1 MATNRKTWQCWLL
14 TIILIVIKWEGA
26 NICVRTGWQKLEA
39 SWQKFRVCRQK
50 VEGVGVRI
58 VANLLTGLKKNLG
71 GGGAELQCIK
81 MCILNI
87 LGAKNMCCFSNYI
100 SVHFKLLLTVHS
112 KHILYWGISKREWY
126 TYVQEVMHEEY
137 WTELSCHTKLQYR

>member
-71 GGGAELQCIK
+71 GGGGRATVYKNVYFEYIGGKKYVLFFQLYLCTFQIITYCALQTYS
-81 MCILNI
+81 L
-87 LGAKNMCCFSNYI
+87 LGYFHKRMIYI
-100 SVHFKLLLTVHS
+100 CTRSHAWRVLDWIVLPHKIAV
-112 KHILYWGISKREWY
+112 
-126 TYVQEVMHEEY
+126 
-137 WTELSCHTKLQYR
+137 